1 MFGKTPNKVN
11 CIEPHLHISQTSTD
25 LLEKLATAIDVFK
38 IHLTITRD
46 CLIVA
51 HLSELVL
58 KAEDI
63 FIPKVM
69 CILNSVE
76 TRIYSQD
83 HQILQFR
90 NSKK

>member
-1 MFGKTPNKVN
+1 MFGKTPKKVN

-51 HLSELVL
+51 YLSELVL

-76 TRIYSQD
+76 ARIYSQD
-83 HQILQFR
+83 HQIL
-90 NSKK
+90 